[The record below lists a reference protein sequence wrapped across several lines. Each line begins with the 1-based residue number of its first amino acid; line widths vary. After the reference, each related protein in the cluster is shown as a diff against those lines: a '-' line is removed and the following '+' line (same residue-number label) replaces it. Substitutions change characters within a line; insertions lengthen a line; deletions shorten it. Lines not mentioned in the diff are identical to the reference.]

1 MVKVLKTTAFCLP
14 VNPEPWAIGSAYVR
28 RGGGKAFA
36 SIAPDKTLKTYQEAI
51 RSELM
56 ARGASLLEPPYALE
70 FYFWRQN
77 AQYQSPKGRT
87 MTRNTPDTT
96 NMQKATEDAIQ
107 GVLIGNDRDV
117 LAVKSHRV
125 EASIEGAGQVVIVV
139 HRVDDSEGLEWST
152 HVYDAIAT
160 ESARA
165 ERQQRNAAD
174 SNTWAP

>member
-36 SIAPDKTLKTYQEAI
+36 SIAPDKTLKTYQEAV

-125 EASIEGAGQVVIVV
+125 EASTEGAGQVVIVV
-139 HRVDDSEGLEWST
+139 HHLEPAGIAFPIY
-152 HVYDAIAT
+152 VYDAIAT
-160 ESARA
+160 ERARQ
-165 ERQQRNAAD
+165 ENQQRNAAD
-174 SNTWAP
+174 SNTWLP

>member
-1 MVKVLKTTAFCLP
+1 MKVLETIAYCLP
-14 VNPEPWAIGSAYVR
+14 VNPEPWAVGNAYVA

-36 SIAPDKTLKTYQEAI
+36 KVAPDKTLKTYQEAI
-51 RSELM
+51 RSELE
-56 ARGASLLEPPYALE
+56 ARGAKLLEPPYAIE

-77 AQYQSPKGRT
+77 AQYKSPKGRT

-117 LAVKSHRV
+117 VAVKSHRV

-139 HRVDDSEGLEWST
+139 HHLATAGLNLP
-152 HVYDAIAT
+152 VYVQDAIDT
-160 ESARA
+160 EKAR
-165 ERQQRNAAD
+165 ETRQQRNAAD
-174 SNTWAP
+174 SNTWSP